1 MTSDHHTGSR
11 RWFLTGALTVAAA
24 ATGSGLFLLRPSD
37 DDNPGAAASPA
48 APRPAPPGHAARRPE
63 AFRLRPIAGDSAM
76 GEPRHHPQ
84 VRTQAEE
91 SLPGARHAV
100 ALTFDD
106 GPHPDNT
113 PAVLSVL
120 RKHKV
125 QATFF
130 VIGEN
135 AAAFPHLVHAIAADG
150 HVVGNHSYTHPQLTR
165 LSVGRVKDELG
176 RTSDVI
182 DRILGSPPQWC
193 RAPYGDWDAASLAMC
208 AKLQMEP
215 LGWSIDTLDWAR
227 PGVTSIENA
236 VTRDIRPGSIILQHD
251 GGGDRSQTVRAVT
264 DYLPRLLDDGY
275 RFVRPRT

>member
-1 MTSDHHTGSR
+1 MTSDSHTGSR
-11 RWFLTGALTVAAA
+11 RRFLTGALTAAA
-24 ATGSGLFLLRPSD
+24 AVAGSGLLLLRHSD
-37 DDNPGAAASPA
+37 NDTPGTGASATTPR
-48 APRPAPPGHAARRPE
+48 PGPPGRPAPHSE
-63 AFRLRPIAGDSAM
+63 AFRLRPIAGDSSM
-76 GEPRHHPQ
+76 GEPPHHPQ

-91 SLPGARHAV
+91 ILPGARHAI

-113 PAVLSVL
+113 PRVLSAL

-135 AAAFPHLVHAIAADG
+135 AAAFPQLVHAIAADG
-150 HVVGNHSYTHPQLTR
+150 HVIGNHSYTHPQLTR
-165 LSVGRVKDELG
+165 LSADRVKDELG

-193 RAPYGDWDAASLAMC
+193 RAPYGDWDTASLKIC
-208 AKLQMEP
+208 AELEMEP

-227 PGVTSIENA
+227 PGVTSIEDA
-236 VTRDIRPGSIILQHD
+236 VTRNIRPGSIILQHD